1 MTNVATDTNAAVT
14 KATTTDLPMVY
25 VNGQMLPKS
34 QAAVNVFD
42 HGLLYG
48 DGVFEGIRVYK
59 GKIFKSAQHMR
70 RLYACAKAIRLD
82 LEKHVTPDEMV
93 KIQRDCIEA
102 NGLVDKYA
110 YITNNIVN
118 WGLRPRDSHAQRSP
132 PPQLG
137 ALARA
142 ARRLEDP

>member
-93 KIQRDCIEA
+93 KIQRFHPSPTDGEA
-102 NGLVDKYA
+102 GNA
-110 YITNNIVN
+110 E
-118 WGLRPRDSHAQRSP
+118 
-132 PPQLG
+132 G
-137 ALARA
+137 ASQTQEMEARIA
-142 ARRLEDP
+142 SQKV